1 MDIKKYAMAII
12 VASMCSCVYAAGALT
27 YRVIYSAGE
36 VRDNGM
42 TVSSGKEGKFIIRY
56 GPYCEIRGDA
66 GTSLKFSGNAFEL
79 RSGRCFVRAISETGG
94 AGQVSVISAF
104 GAMTAKDAAFCV
116 DRESLSVY
124 SGAVSLKTK
133 KGIMRVN
140 AGMEYR
146 GFTLRQ
152 VKNAAD
158 EWLNWNFKRDKED
171 IYVELDAAGKDQKL
185 MDYLKKALTSYYFI
199 GIVNE
204 ASYQEAGDT
213 VAHITITAGAGG
225 LNASGTVKSGFEAYI
240 TPIDLSTGVS
250 GAGNPYLSSEFM
262 PFVYRLAGQISQAVI
277 SAQISGMKEG
287 RMVLIELETD
297 DEKLVERAGAQL

>member
-1 MDIKKYAMAII
+1 
-12 VASMCSCVYAAGALT
+12 
-27 YRVIYSAGE
+27 
-36 VRDNGM
+36 
-42 TVSSGKEGKFIIRY
+42 
-56 GPYCEIRGDA
+56 
-66 GTSLKFSGNAFEL
+66 
-79 RSGRCFVRAISETGG
+79 
-94 AGQVSVISAF
+94 
-104 GAMTAKDAAFCV
+104 
-116 DRESLSVY
+116 
-124 SGAVSLKTK
+124 
-133 KGIMRVN
+133 MRVN

-297 DEKLVERAGAQL
+297 DEKLVERAGAQLSSMSGMISMEVKKFHKIKAVFELKTYATAYDIADKLRGFFEENNINMWKYSKNIVKLRQVKAER